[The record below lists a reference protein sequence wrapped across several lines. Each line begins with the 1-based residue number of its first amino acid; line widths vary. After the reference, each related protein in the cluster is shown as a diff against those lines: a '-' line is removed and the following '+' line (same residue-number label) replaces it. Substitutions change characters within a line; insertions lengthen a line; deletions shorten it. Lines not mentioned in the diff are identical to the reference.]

1 MIKLYGFT
9 ATTTE
14 NDKTYS
20 IKVTALKLQP
30 MIIPGND
37 TLYPIEIE
45 VTSIPQNIPDSV
57 HQLHKLEYKLECDVL
72 LWIPTY
78 EIQMLYDNPVGF
90 YKENIKSDPTKYS
103 VLLNKEYGDYGN

>member
-14 NDKTYS
+14 NDREYS
-20 IKVTALKLQP
+20 IKVTPLKLQP
-30 MIIPGND
+30 MIIPGNN

-45 VTSIPQNIPDSV
+45 VRSLRLNVPQSIGYTPD
-57 HQLHKLEYKLECDVL
+57 LECNVL
-72 LWIPTY
+72 LWISIY

>member
-30 MIIPGND
+30 MIIPGNN

-45 VTSIPQNIPDSV
+45 VTSIPLNIPDSV
-57 HQLHKLEYKLECDVL
+57 PHIHKLECNVL
-72 LWIPTY
+72 LWIPIY
-78 EIQMLYDNPVGF
+78 EIQMLYDNPIGF
-90 YKENIKSDPTKYS
+90 YNENIKSDPTKYS
-103 VLLNKEYGDYGN
+103 VLLDKEYGDYGN